1 MIGKIMKIAI
11 GIVGMLIGFGVT
23 TILKAL
29 EILKFSNN
37 GWSALA
43 IYLGFSLFFWN
54 YIFLF
59 YLLQLFKKV
68 KS

>member
-43 IYLGFSLFFWN
+43 IYLGFLYFGIIFF
-54 YIFLF
+54 ILSPTII
-59 YLLQLFKKV
+59 QKV

>member
-43 IYLGFSLFFWN
+43 IYLGFSLFFLELYFFYFISYN
-54 YIFLF
+54 YS
-59 YLLQLFKKV
+59 KR
-68 KS
+68 